1 MSLDLDKLYQYAANE
16 EDARVCKD
24 IDESA
29 CKEVPGNFF
38 KILLTQTLT
47 KLADA
52 LASSKVVLP
61 WLMAGAGV
69 PALYTGL
76 VVPIRESGSLLP
88 QLFIGGVIRSYPVR
102 KWSFVLGSV
111 LQGVCVLLMM
121 WTLLTWQGT
130 QAGIT
135 TIALLIVFSLSR
147 GLCSVA
153 SKDVLGKTIPKS
165 RRGLL
170 TGYAGSSSGLVTLLI
185 SVGLF
190 VYVDPDAGVY
200 PYLLAIAAGAWF
212 LGAWSYASVNEFAG
226 ETDGGGNAF
235 KNAIESLSILKT
247 DPEFSRF
254 VTVRAFLL
262 STGLAAPFIV
272 LAAQSSDLAQS
283 WMNLGLF
290 VGVSGLASLLS
301 GRFWGRFADLASHK
315 LLMITAGLSTVICA
329 LVVATMWLSTP
340 YDFYLYLILF
350 FALSVTLQGIRIARK
365 TYVVDLAGGNK
376 RTEYV
381 SVSNTAIGFLL
392 LISGVITSVIALYSQ
407 IAVMVFFSL
416 SGLAACLIGRKLP
429 SVAD

>member
-1 MSLDLDKLYQYAANE
+1 MALDLDKLYQYAANE

-76 VVPIRESGSLLP
+76 LVPIRESGSLLP
-88 QLFIGGVIRSYPVR
+88 QLFIGGFIRSYPVR

-111 LQGVCVLLMM
+111 MQGMCMLLIML
-121 WTLLTWQGT
+121 TLLQWQGSM
-130 QAGIT
+130 AGIT
-135 TIALLIVFSLSR
+135 VIALLIIFSLSR

-200 PYLLAIAAGAWF
+200 PYLLALAGFAWF

-226 ETDGGGNAF
+226 ETQGGGNAF
-235 KNAIESLSILKT
+235 KNAMASLSILKT
-247 DPEFSRF
+247 DSDFTRF
-254 VTVRAFLL
+254 VLVRAFLL

-272 LAAQSSDLAQS
+272 LAAQASESSQG

-301 GRFWGRFADLASHK
+301 GRFWGRFADVASHK
-315 LLMITAGLSTVICA
+315 LLMVTAGLSALTCG
-329 LVVATMWLSTP
+329 LVVITMLLSTA
-340 YDFYLYLILF
+340 YDFYLYVALF
-350 FALSVTLQGIRIARK
+350 FILSVILQGIRIARK

-407 IAVMVFFSL
+407 LAVMIFFAL
-416 SGLAACLIGRKLP
+416 CGLVACLIGRDLP